1 MGNSYWLLL
10 LSHPQDNQRLSDNT
24 FLKGIASHMSVCTQI
39 TCKFL
44 FTRSLCV
51 CMCVCMHVHTCIQLL
66 SCVRL
71 CDSMDCSPPGSC
83 VHRIPQARILE
94 WVTISSSRGSSWP
107 RDQTFVFCN
116 SCTGSGFFT
125 TLPSGKR
132 TSLYIYQVPQCWQYS
147 WSWVHILNG
156 KVPGFPW

>member
-83 VHRIPQARILE
+83 VHGIPQARILE
-94 WVTISSSRGSSWP
+94 WVAISFSRGSSRH
-107 RDQTFVFCN
+107 RDWIQVSYTAGRFFAWATSSLLYDFMSCLTKEMASISLSLECRFCV
-116 SCTGSGFFT
+116 
-125 TLPSGKR
+125 L
-132 TSLYIYQVPQCWQYS
+132 SLVLGC
-147 WSWVHILNG
+147 
-156 KVPGFPW
+156 